1 MSLVVPVSLKAAD
14 VFLSIKAC
22 WWLGCA
28 GRHYKAIFSDALG
41 NSLND
46 SRSGLV
52 QTNFTRDIFK
62 AVVLLT
68 RLMAVCGGLFVV

>member
-1 MSLVVPVSLKAAD
+1 M
-14 VFLSIKAC
+14 
-22 WWLGCA
+22 A
-28 GRHYKAIFSDALG
+28 GIYGAPLQGNFSHALG

-62 AVVLLT
+62 TVVLLT